1 MRYFWKFYISLNI
14 NIYHSTQTAI
24 KINFNQGKICGGR
37 RKNPEHKTHNMNLKT
52 VGRSLIVAT
61 FLGISLSL
69 SPTPVWAKATATQQK
84 QNGTVK
90 GTVTDTKG
98 EGMIGA
104 VVQVVGTNNSTYIS
118 DFNGKYELRN
128 VEKGATIRVIMMGYK
143 CDDQVWKGGEL
154 NFVMS
159 EESEMLDEV
168 VVTAMG
174 IMRKEKSLTYATQM
188 LKADELMKTPDANL
202 INSLEGKVSG
212 ITITPSAGGAG
223 GASKITLRGNKSIM
237 GDNAPLIVVDGVPM
251 TNSIRGQIGD
261 AATLTSGS
269 SAEGSDPLSMINPDD
284 IESMNILKGANAAA
298 LYGSRAAN
306 GVVMITT
313 KKGKEGKL
321 EVTFNSSTT
330 FDTPLLTPELQNAY
344 GGYRSGNNTLLNNSW
359 GDRLSGDGKHIYQY
373 AADKQYFQTTNADGT
388 PHMLNAYLRNYA
400 NDDIA
405 AFYDMG
411 VNTTNSLSVS
421 GGTEKIQT
429 YASYS
434 NTHSIGMIDN
444 NRYNRNTFA
453 FRQTYKLWDRITFGV
468 NVNYNQAKTKNR
480 IGGGTLGNPIYHLY
494 TAPRDVDMEYYK
506 QNYSAKGQ
514 WWSSGNAEGNGTQ
527 TWYEDMGDGWMY
539 EHRDHVLLEGPM
551 QQYAFQSPAIN
562 NPYWLRNM
570 NFGESDEERFSASF
584 NATVKIIEGLNFQAR
599 VSIDHSKYQDEGGR
613 YATTWYDTEMY
624 RYGTYY
630 LNNSRT
636 NEIYTDYMLSYNK
649 EFGKDWSLSA
659 SAGYVGHTIKGTST
673 NTYIGNATDD
683 MTVGGV
689 AIGVPKS
696 VNMFEPSYGGA
707 GVTSKG
713 TSSNWDQAALV
724 TAQVGFKDVVFVDAS
739 YRQDWYRPFR
749 QFAYLGTKES
759 YGYFG
764 VGANAVLSDIIKLPK
779 WFTYAKY
786 RLSYSEV
793 GNSIPNTLYNIISVN
808 NKNNTTNVSSRNF
821 FVPEPEKTKSF
832 ETGLEMQFLR
842 DCLTFDVTYYNSA
855 MHNSYLE
862 VAGTNGKS
870 QPVNSGII
878 RNQGVE
884 LTLGYD
890 WKISRNWRWKTSMNF
905 SYNHNE
911 IEATS
916 MDKYGN
922 HKDMA
927 TSFAEGKIQL
937 LYRKGGAYGDLY
949 ITDFTR
955 YNSDVYKYTVT
966 EEVIID
972 RIPTMVEVTKYSS
985 TPVTDANGN
994 VISELV
1000 NKAGDIY
1007 ITNGKPSLGGYVSVT
1022 DGGKLRVRDASKKFQ
1037 KFAGNVNSKYQL
1049 SWSNTFTYKDFSL
1062 YFLINGRI
1070 GGKVVSLTE
1079 GYLDEIGASERTGA
1093 ARLNAEKNNIYTA
1106 DDKLGMYLNDGRDL
1120 VAVEDYYTFVGSS
1133 YVGDYIYDAT
1143 NFRLREL
1150 SLGYTFRNLFGE
1162 YKNLSLSLVCRNLFF
1177 IYKDAPVDPDVSLS
1191 TANGLG
1197 GIDVFNYPSARSF
1210 GLNIKVNL

>member
-1 MRYFWKFYISLNI
+1 MLAKSKFSRI
-14 NIYHSTQTAI
+14 N
-24 KINFNQGKICGGR
+24 
-37 RKNPEHKTHNMNLKT
+37 KNNMKLLKK
-52 VGRSLIVAT
+52 VGRSLLAAT
-61 FLGISLSL
+61 ILGIPLSL
-69 SPTPVWAKATATQQK
+69 MPAESWASTATMLQSQQD
-84 QNGTVK
+84 GIVK
-90 GTVTDTKG
+90 GKVTDNKG
-98 EGMIGA
+98 EELIGA
-104 VVQVVGTNNSTYIS
+104 VVTVEGTNNAAFTEVDGS
-118 DFNGKYELRN
+118 FVLKN
-128 VEKGATIRVIMMGYK
+128 VKVGSTIRAEYIGYAISS
-143 CDDQVWKGGEL
+143 QVWNGGPL
-154 NFVMS
+154 NFVLG
-159 EESEMLDEV
+159 EEEGSQLETL

-188 LKADELMKTPDANL
+188 VKADELFKAPDANL

-251 TNSIRGQIGD
+251 TNGIRGQIGD

-269 SAEGSDPLSMINPDD
+269 NTEGSDPLSMINPDD

-313 KKGKEGKL
+313 KKGREGKM

-330 FDTPLLTPELQNAY
+330 FDTPLITPVLQNSY
-344 GGYRSGNNTLLNNSW
+344 GGYRADNNTLLNDSW
-359 GDRLSGDGKHIYQY
+359 GDRLSGNGKHIYQY

-388 PHMLNAYLRNYA
+388 PNMLNAYLRNYA

-405 AFYDMG
+405 DFYDTG
-411 VNTTNSLSVS
+411 VNTTNSISVS

-453 FRQTYKLWDRITFGV
+453 FRQTYKLWDRVTLGA
-468 NVNYNQAKTKNR
+468 NVNYNQAKTRNR
-480 IGGGTLGNPIYHLY
+480 VGGGTLGNPVYHLY

-506 QNYSAKGQ
+506 DNYSAQGQ
-514 WWSSGNAEGNGTQ
+514 WWSSGDAAGNGTQ
-527 TWYEDMGDGWMY
+527 TWYEDMGDGWMF
-539 EHRDHVLLEGPM
+539 EHRDHVLLNGPM

-570 NFGESDEERFSASF
+570 NFGTSNEERFSASF
-584 NATVKIIEGLNFQAR
+584 NATVKILEGLNFQAR
-599 VSIDHSKYQDEGGR
+599 VSIDHTKYQDEGGR
-613 YATTWYDTEMY
+613 YATTWYDNEMY

-649 EFGKDWSLSA
+649 EFGEDWSLSA
-659 SAGYVGHTIKGTST
+659 TAGYVGHTIKGSTT
-673 NTYIGNATDD
+673 NTYIGAATSD
-683 MTVGGV
+683 MTAGGE
-689 AIGVPKS
+689 INTNGIS
-696 VNMFEPSYGGA
+696 SDVNMFEPQYGKSGA
-707 GVTSKG
+707 TRKS

-724 TAQVGFKDVVFVDAS
+724 TAQVGFRDVVFVDAS

-749 QFAYLGTKES
+749 QFKYEYGIKDN

-764 VGANAVLSDIIKLPK
+764 FGANAILSDMIKLPE

-793 GNSIPNTLYNIISVN
+793 GNSIPNTFYNSGSSNSVLG
-808 NKNNTTNVSSRNF
+808 TATNSNRNRF
-821 FVPEPEKTKSF
+821 ITPPIPEKTKSF
-832 ETGLEMQFLR
+832 ETGFETQFLN
-842 DCLTFDVTYYNSA
+842 DCLNFDITYYNSA

-862 VAGTNGKS
+862 LPWTNGKN
-870 QPVNSGII
+870 QPLNSAII

-884 LTLGYD
+884 VTIGYD
-890 WKISRNWRWKTSMNF
+890 WKINSDWRWKTSANF
-905 SYNHNE
+905 SYNHNR
-911 IEATS
+911 IEETYR
-916 MDKYGN
+916 DKYGN
-922 HKDMA
+922 SRDIG
-927 TSFAEGKIQL
+927 TSIANGKIQL
-937 LYRKGGAYGDLY
+937 YYRKGGAYGDLY

-955 YNSDVYKYTVT
+955 YKSDVYKYTTT
-966 EEVIID
+966 ETVIID
-972 RIPTMVEVTKYSS
+972 RIPTQQVVTKYSK
-985 TPVTDANGN
+985 TPVMDENGN

-1000 NKAGDIY
+1000 NKAGDVY
-1007 ITNGKPSLGGYVSVT
+1007 ITNGKPSLGGYIDVT
-1022 DGGKLRVRDASKKFQ
+1022 DGGKLKTYDKNKKFQ
-1037 KFAGNVNSKYQL
+1037 TYAGNANSKYQL

-1079 GYLDEIGASERTGA
+1079 GYLDEIGSSKRSGD
-1093 ARLNAEKNNIYTA
+1093 ARLNAEKNGIYTE
-1106 DDKLGMYLNDGRDL
+1106 DGKLGMYLNEGRDL
-1120 VAVEDYYTFVGSS
+1120 VAVEDYYTFVGST
-1133 YVGDYIYDAT
+1133 YAGDYIYDAT

-1150 SLGYTFRNLFGE
+1150 SLGYTFRDLFGE
-1162 YKNLSLSLVCRNLFF
+1162 FKHLNISLVCRNLFF
-1177 IYKDAPVDPDVSLS
+1177 LYKDAPVDPDVSLS

-1197 GIDVFNYPSARSF
+1197 GIDVFNYPSARSY
-1210 GLNIKVNL
+1210 GLNIKVNF

>member
-1 MRYFWKFYISLNI
+1 MKLLKSVGKSLF
-14 NIYHSTQTAI
+14 AA
-24 KINFNQGKICGGR
+24 
-37 RKNPEHKTHNMNLKT
+37 T
-52 VGRSLIVAT
+52 V
-61 FLGISLSL
+61 LGITLSL
-69 SPTPVWAKATATQQK
+69 TPTDAWAGTTAMQQ
-84 QNGTVK
+84 QQQYGTVK
-90 GTVTDTKG
+90 GVVTADNG
-98 EGMIGA
+98 EAMFGA
-104 VVQVVGTNNSTYIS
+104 VVYVVGTTNSS
-118 DFNGKYELRN
+118 AVDFDGNYELQN
-128 VEKGATIRVIMMGYK
+128 VKKGSTIRATLMGYT
-143 CDDQVWKGGEL
+143 CEDQVWNGGVL
-154 NFVMS
+154 NFVMK
-159 EESEMLDEV
+159 EETELLDEV

-174 IMRKEKSLTYATQM
+174 IMRKEKSLTYATQL

-269 SAEGSDPLSMINPDD
+269 NTEGSDPLSMINPDD
-284 IESMNILKGANAAA
+284 IESMNVLKGANAAA

-306 GVVMITT
+306 GVIMITT
-313 KKGKEGKL
+313 KKGKEGKM

-330 FDTPLLTPELQNAY
+330 FDTPLITPELQNSY

-359 GDRLSGDGKHIYQY
+359 GDRLNGNGTHIFEY

-388 PHMLNAYLRNYA
+388 PHMLQAHLRNYA
-400 NDDIA
+400 KDDIA
-405 AFYDMG
+405 DFYDLG
-411 VNTTNSLSVS
+411 INTTNSIAVS
-421 GGTEKIQT
+421 GGTEKVQT

-434 NTHSIGMIDN
+434 NTHSIGMIES

-453 FRQTYKLWDRITFGV
+453 FRQTYKLWDRITLGV

-480 IGGGTLGNPIYHLY
+480 VGGGTLGNPIYHLY
-494 TAPRDVDMEYYK
+494 TAPRDVDMGYYK
-506 QNYSAKGQ
+506 DNYSAKGE
-514 WWSSGNAEGNGTQ
+514 WWSSGNAEGQGTQ
-527 TWYEDMGDGWMY
+527 NWFEDIGGLWL
-539 EHRDHVLLEGPM
+539 EHRDHALLEGPM

-562 NPYWLRNM
+562 NPYWLTNM
-570 NFGESDEERFSASF
+570 NFGTSNEERFSASF
-584 NATVKIIEGLNFQAR
+584 NATIKILEGLNFQAR
-599 VSIDHSKYQDEGGR
+599 VSIDHTKYQSEGGR

-630 LNNSRT
+630 LDNSRT

-649 EFGKDWSLSA
+649 EFGKDWSFSA
-659 SAGYVGHTIKGTST
+659 TAGYVGHTIKGTST
-673 NTYIGNATDD
+673 NTYIGATTDD
-683 MTVGGV
+683 MTIGGI
-689 AIGVPKS
+689 AIGIPTS
-696 VNMFEPSYGGA
+696 VNMFEPRYGGA
-707 GVTSKG
+707 GVTGKS

-724 TAQVGFKDVVFVDAS
+724 TAQVGWKDFLFIDAS

-749 QFAYLGTKES
+749 QFAYLGTDES

-764 VGANAVLSDIIKLPK
+764 LGANAILSDIIKLPK

-793 GNSIPNTLYNIISVN
+793 GNSIPNVLYNSVSVN
-808 NKNNTTNVSSRNF
+808 NVLGTAGISSRNF
-821 FVPEPEKTKSF
+821 FIPEPEKTKSF

-842 DCLTFDVTYYNSA
+842 DCLTFDITYYNSA
-855 MHNSYLE
+855 MHKSYLE
-862 VAGTNGKS
+862 VAGTNGKV

-878 RNQGVE
+878 RNQGIE
-884 LTLGYD
+884 LTVGYD
-890 WKISRNWRWKTSMNF
+890 WKINRDWRWKTSANF

-916 MDKYGN
+916 KDKWGN

-927 TSFAEGKIQL
+927 TSIAEGKIQV

-955 YNSDVYKYTVT
+955 YREDVYKYTTT
-966 EEVIID
+966 ETQIID
-972 RIPTMVEVTKYSS
+972 RIPTQVEVTRYSS
-985 TPVTDANGN
+985 NPVTDESGN

-1022 DGGKLRVRDASKKFQ
+1022 DAGKLRVRESNKKFQ
-1037 KFAGNVNSKYQL
+1037 KYAGNVNSKYQL
-1049 SWSNTFTYKDFSL
+1049 SWSNTITYKDFSL

-1079 GYLDEIGASERTGA
+1079 GYLDEIGASKRSGA
-1093 ARLNAEKNNIYTA
+1093 ARLNAEKNGIYTE
-1106 DDKLGMYLNDGRDL
+1106 DGRLGMYLNGGRDL
-1120 VAVEDYYTFVGSS
+1120 VSVEDYYTFVGSS

-1143 NFRLREL
+1143 NFRMREL

-1177 IYKDAPVDPDVSLS
+1177 LYKDSPVDPDVSLS

-1197 GIDVFNYPSARSF
+1197 GIDVFNYPSARTF
-1210 GLNIKVNL
+1210 GINLKVNL

>member
-1 MRYFWKFYISLNI
+1 MLAKSKFSRN
-14 NIYHSTQTAI
+14 NKNNM
-24 KINFNQGKICGGR
+24 KI
-37 RKNPEHKTHNMNLKT
+37 LKS
-52 VGRSLIVAT
+52 VGRSLIAAAIMGIPLS
-61 FLGISLSL
+61 FL
-69 SPTPVWAKATATQQK
+69 PTEALASTAVVQQDP
-84 QNGTVK
+84 QYGTVK
-90 GTVTDTKG
+90 GIVKSDKG
-98 EGMIGA
+98 EEMIGA
-104 VVQVVGTNNSTYIS
+104 VVYVVGTQNSAFVDFDGSYILS
-118 DFNGKYELRN
+118 N
-128 VEKGATIRVIMMGYK
+128 VKKGATIRATLMGFT
-143 CDDQVWKGGEL
+143 CEDQIWNGGPL
-154 NFVMS
+154 NFVMI
-159 EESEMLDEV
+159 EENNQLEEL

-188 LKADELMKTPDANL
+188 VKADDLFKAPDANL

-237 GDNAPLIVVDGVPM
+237 GDNAPLIVIDGIPM
-251 TNSIRGQIGD
+251 TNSIRGQVGD
-261 AATLTSGS
+261 AASLTEGS
-269 SAEGSDPLSMINPDD
+269 NTEGSDPLSMINPDD
-284 IESMNILKGANAAA
+284 IESMNVLKGANAAA

-313 KKGKEGKL
+313 KKGREGKM

-330 FDTPLLTPELQNAY
+330 FDTPLLTPVLQNSY
-344 GGYRSGNNTLLNNSW
+344 GGYRAAGNELLNNSW
-359 GDRLSGDGKHIYQY
+359 GDHLSGSGKHIYEF

-388 PHMLNAYLRNYA
+388 THMQQAYLRNYA

-405 AFYDMG
+405 DFFSTG
-411 VNTTNSLSVS
+411 INTTNSLSVS

-434 NTHSIGMIDN
+434 NTHSMGMIDA

-453 FRQTYKLWDRITFGV
+453 FRQNYKLWDRITLGV

-480 IGGGTLGNPIYHLY
+480 VGGGTLGNPIYHLY

-506 QNYSAKGQ
+506 DNYSAKGQ

-527 TWYEDMGDGWMY
+527 TWYEDMGDGWKY

-551 QQYAFQSPAIN
+551 QQYAFQSPEIN
-562 NPYWLRNM
+562 NPYWLKNM
-570 NFGESDEERFSASF
+570 NFGESNEERFSASF
-584 NATVKIIEGLNFQAR
+584 NATVNILEGLNFQAR
-599 VSIDHSKYQDEGGR
+599 VSIDHAKYQDEGGR

-636 NEIYTDYMLSYNK
+636 NEIYTDYMLTYNK
-649 EFGKDWSLSA
+649 ELGQDWAFSA
-659 SAGYVGHTIKGTST
+659 TAGYVGHTIKGTTT

-689 AIGVPKS
+689 SIGIPS
-696 VNMFEPSYGGA
+696 NINMFEPSYGGA
-707 GVTSKG
+707 GVTSKS

-724 TAQVGFKDVVFVDAS
+724 TAQIGFKDVVFVDAS

-749 QFAYLGTKES
+749 QFKYEYGIKDN

-764 VGANAVLSDIIKLPK
+764 IGANAVLSDIIKLPK

-793 GNSIPNTLYNIISVN
+793 GNSIPNTFFNAGRTNSVLG
-808 NKNNTTNVSSRNF
+808 TATNSNRNRF
-821 FVPEPEKTKSF
+821 ITPPIHEKTKSF
-832 ETGLEMQFLR
+832 DTGLEMQFLN
-842 DCLTFDVTYYNSA
+842 DCLNFDITYYNSA

-862 VAGTNGKS
+862 LGWTNSKM
-870 QPVNSGII
+870 QPLNSGII

-884 LTLGYD
+884 VSVGYD
-890 WKISRNWRWKTSMNF
+890 WKINRNWRWKTSANF
-905 SYNHNE
+905 SYNHNKVE
-911 IEATS
+911 ETYK
-916 MDKYGN
+916 DKYGN
-922 HKDMA
+922 SRDIGTTLA
-927 TSFAEGKIQL
+927 NGKIQL
-937 LYRKGGAYGDLY
+937 YYRKGGAYGDFY

-955 YNSDVYKYTVT
+955 YNCDVYKYTAQ

-972 RIPTMVEVTKYSS
+972 RIPTMVEVTKYST
-985 TPVTDANGN
+985 TPVTDENGN

-1000 NKAGDIY
+1000 NKKGDIY
-1007 ITNGKPSLGGYVSVT
+1007 ITNGKPSLGGYISVT
-1022 DGGKLRVRDASKKFQ
+1022 DGGKLKAFDKNKKFQ
-1037 KFAGNVNSKYQL
+1037 KFAGNANSKYQL

-1093 ARLNAEKNNIYTA
+1093 ARLYAEKNNLYTE
-1106 DDKLGMYLNDGRDL
+1106 DGKLGMYLNGGRDV

-1133 YVGDYIYDAT
+1133 YAGDYIYDAT

-1150 SLGYTFRNLFGE
+1150 SLGYTFRDLFGE
-1162 YKNLSLSLVCRNLFF
+1162 NKHLNLSLVCRNLFF
-1177 IYKDAPVDPDVSLS
+1177 LYKDAPVDPDVSLS
-1191 TANGLG
+1191 TSNGLG